1 MLTYSY
7 AMSTAFQR
15 IGEEVGMDIIVCI
28 KRVPDT
34 AEAAV
39 IIDETEK
46 GIKEERLSFDINES
60 DNYALEEALLIKEKV
75 GGSVTLVSV
84 GKKEAEEVLRM
95 GLAKGADTAIRLWD
109 DKFMYS
115 DAYATAK
122 ILATAIKDRKF
133 DLILTGCI
141 ATDDGYSQV
150 GPTLAEL
157 LGIPHATLVT
167 HVEIKDNKVKVE
179 RELEGGLLEV
189 VEIELP
195 ALFAIQTGINEPRYA
210 SIIGIKR
217 AAQKEIQVMS
227 LEELGLK
234 DEDVGEYGSKIRLKK
249 LFIPMVE
256 KRAEILEGTPEEVS
270 VKLTEILK
278 GRGLV

>member
-1 MLTYSY
+1 
-7 AMSTAFQR
+7 
-15 IGEEVGMDIIVCI
+15 MDIIVCI

>member
-1 MLTYSY
+1 
-7 AMSTAFQR
+7 
-15 IGEEVGMDIIVCI
+15 MDIIVCI

-46 GIKEERLSFDINES
+46 GIKEERLTFDINEA
-60 DNYALEEALLIKEKV
+60 DNYALEEALLLKEKV
-75 GGSVTLVSV
+75 GGSVTLISV
-84 GKKEAEEVLRM
+84 GKKEAEEALRM

-109 DKFMYS
+109 DKFIYS
-115 DAYATAK
+115 DAYAIAK
-122 ILATAIKDRKF
+122 ILATAIKERKF
-133 DLILTGCI
+133 DLILTGCM

-167 HVEIKDNKVKVE
+167 GVEIKEKRVKVE

-189 VEIELP
+189 LDIELP
-195 ALFAIQTGINEPRYA
+195 ALFAVQTGINEPRYA
-210 SIIGIKR
+210 SIIGIKK
-217 AAQKEIQVMS
+217 AAQKEIEVMG
-227 LEELGLK
+227 LEGLGLK
-234 DEDVGEYGSKIRLKK
+234 DEDVGEQGSKAKLEK

-256 KRAEILEGTPEEVS
+256 KRAEILEGTPDEVS
-270 VKLTEILK
+270 VKLAELLK
-278 GRGLV
+278 EKGLV